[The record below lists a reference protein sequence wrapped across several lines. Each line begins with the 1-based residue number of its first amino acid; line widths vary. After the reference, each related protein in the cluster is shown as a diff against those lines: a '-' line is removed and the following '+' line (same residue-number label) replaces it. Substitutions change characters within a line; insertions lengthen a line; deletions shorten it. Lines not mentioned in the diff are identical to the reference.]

1 MPVGWASA
9 MKSWWLWMRSNSPP
23 LVPIRLEQG
32 FAETAN
38 HFGGIVAVKKEGA
51 DAVLS
56 HRADAVSEDQPS
68 GIGLD
73 GRSAIPHLDQFPGK
87 SRFEEQRGLRSR
99 SGCCRRRHANYSA
112 AESLPF
118 CPAPYRR
125 ALLAVGKPRPFRSR
139 MAHSFSTVGCVS
151 TVSSR
156 SLQGGRFAWVEGL
169 RAAAVGVVQQ

>member
-1 MPVGWASA
+1 
-9 MKSWWLWMRSNSPP
+9 MRSNSPP

-32 FAETAN
+32 FAETAK

-87 SRFEEQRGLRSR
+87 SRFEEQRAFVPVVDVVGEGTRTIR
-99 SGCCRRRHANYSA
+99 PR
-112 AESLPF
+112 SLPF
-118 CPAPYRR
+118 AGPIPK
-125 ALLAVGKPRPFRSR
+125 G
-139 MAHSFSTVGCVS
+139 
-151 TVSSR
+151 SSCCWKA
-156 SLQGGRFAWVEGL
+156 SAIPQPHGA
-169 RAAAVGVVQQ
+169 